1 MQQKVL
7 VSSKAS
13 VKMKQAPLIE
23 IVLTPE
29 CGVDDLKLSDLS
41 KHLRE
46 GNIVLRQETILSCG
60 KKSVSILLLKKENE
74 NASIFAASHSK

>member
-1 MQQKVL
+1 MQQKVF

-13 VKMKQAPLIE
+13 VKMKKAPLIE
-23 IVLTPE
+23 ILLMPE

-60 KKSVSILLLKKENE
+60 KKSFSILLLNKGE
-74 NASIFAASHSK
+74 